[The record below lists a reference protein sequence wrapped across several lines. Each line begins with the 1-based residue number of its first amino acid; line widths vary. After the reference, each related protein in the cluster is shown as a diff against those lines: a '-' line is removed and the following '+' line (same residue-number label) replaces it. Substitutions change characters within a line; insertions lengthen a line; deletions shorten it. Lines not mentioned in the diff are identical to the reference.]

1 MTGEAY
7 ALLLLVLAKWITD
20 VGIVWLVGACA
31 LRAITAVIAR
41 RGDRGDAGS
50 APDLDRGL
58 VRHAGL
64 ALGLLLVATAARLYA
79 QTYASFGLDEAV
91 TGELLR
97 LVAEETRWGG
107 RWMWQG
113 AAVVVAA
120 PMVVLV
126 MGQVRL
132 GWWLLGAATL
142 IVVGTAPLTGHAIAY
157 SGGAVVPM
165 ALQVGHLLAAGVWLG
180 SLLALVAVALP
191 RLGSGEGDHG
201 LVVARLVDRFSPVAL
216 TAAALLAGTGVWTA
230 VLYVDEIPQLW
241 ETLYGR
247 ALLLK
252 VGLFGVTAAL
262 GAYNWR
268 RVRPALTST
277 GGVARLRR
285 SSRLELLVALTVLA
299 VTAWLVHLPMPHE

>member
-1 MTGEAY
+1 
-7 ALLLLVLAKWITD
+7 
-20 VGIVWLVGACA
+20 
-31 LRAITAVIAR
+31 
-41 RGDRGDAGS
+41 
-50 APDLDRGL
+50 
-58 VRHAGL
+58 
-64 ALGLLLVATAARLYA
+64 VATAARLYA